1 VDPDQSQDSVPHLPE
16 GSDPRRAARRI
27 IAVGGGKGGAGKS
40 LLAANLGIF
49 LSTLGKRV
57 VLLDADLGGANLHT
71 FVGVERPRVTLGDLF
86 EKRVARVED
95 VVVETPIPGLGLV
108 SGEGDPSWIAN
119 PRPAQKFR
127 LLNQVQQ
134 LDVDYLVVDL
144 GPGSGINAIDFF
156 LVADVGVLV
165 VVPEPTSVEN
175 TYRFLK
181 SAFLRRLKR
190 AGIEPLTLP
199 PHAYEGGVPGPLDLY
214 LAARDRDEAMA
225 ARLLAEMQAFRP
237 RIVVNQVRTKSDVEL
252 GPALAA
258 AARRRLG
265 LAIDDLGHLE
275 ADDAVWLAVRK
286 RRPLLVEHPESRVA
300 KGIERVTRRLL
311 AMEQERPASSGGSGR
326 APSEPTHYEVL
337 DIDPAATDEEIRR
350 AHRRTREIYSHDS
363 LVVCGLY
370 DRERLSAFHLR
381 IEEAYDTLMDAERRR
396 AYDLAL
402 FPEGLPRKRVGAGVA
417 SGGVSGTGPLPIS
430 AASESRG
437 TDGEAGR
444 KLGSGLHENPAL
456 ALHSTP
462 PAGVSTGPNGAPA
475 ASAPATEFDDA
486 APTVARTPPPEIILE
501 PGAEVTGPV
510 LRRLREARGVDL
522 HTISQKTKIGIGHL
536 RAIEDERF
544 DLMPAVVY
552 VRGFLVEYAKFLR
565 LDVKRVL
572 DTYLERYKGIRAE
585 LDGERG

>member
-1 VDPDQSQDSVPHLPE
+1 LDADTSQDLVVVPHE
-16 GSDPRRAARRI
+16 RDPRRAARRI

-86 EKRVARVED
+86 EKKVARVED
-95 VVVETPIPGLGLV
+95 VVVETGIPGLGLV

-190 AGIEPLTLP
+190 AGIEPPTLP
-199 PHAYEGGVPGPLDLY
+199 AHAYEGGVPGPLDLY
-214 LAARDRDEAMA
+214 QAAREQDEALG

-237 RIVVNQVRTKSDVEL
+237 RIVVNQVRTRSDLEL

-286 RRPLLVEHPESRVA
+286 RRPLLIEHPESRVA
-300 KGIERVTRRLL
+300 KGVERVTRRLL
-311 AMEQERPASSGGSGR
+311 ALEQIQPAR
-326 APSEPTHYEVL
+326 AETPPMTGATRLPGEPTHYEVL

-350 AHRRTREIYSHDS
+350 AHRRTRDIYGHDS

-370 DRERLSAFHLR
+370 DRERLAAFHLR
-381 IEEAYDTLMDAERRR
+381 IEEAYDTLMDGERRR

-402 FPEGLPRKRVGAGVA
+402 FPDGLPRRRAVGAGPA
-417 SGGVSGTGPLPIS
+417 SAAAQSAAGVSGTGPIAIS
-430 AASESRG
+430 AETRASVEP
-437 TDGEAGR
+437 
-444 KLGSGLHENPAL
+444 ENPAL
-456 ALHSTP
+456 SLH
-462 PAGVSTGPNGAPA
+462 PAQAAAGAMIP
-475 ASAPATEFDDA
+475 TNEFDDSS
-486 APTVARTPPPEIILE
+486 PTMARTPPPEVVLE
-501 PGAEVTGPV
+501 PGAEVTGPL

-536 RAIEDERF
+536 RAIEEERF

-565 LDVKRVL
+565 IDVKRVL
-572 DTYLERYKGIRAE
+572 DTYLERYKGVRAE

>member
-1 VDPDQSQDSVPHLPE
+1 MEQDPSQDAVAPPAE
-16 GSDPRRAARRI
+16 GADPRRSARRI

-49 LSTLGKRV
+49 LATLGKRV

-190 AGIEPLTLP
+190 AGIEPPTLSA
-199 PHAYEGGVPGPLDLY
+199 HAYEGGVPGPLDLY
-214 LAARDRDEAMA
+214 LAARERDEALA
-225 ARLLAEMQAFRP
+225 LRILAEMQAFRP
-237 RIVVNQVRTKSDVEL
+237 RIVVNQVRTRSDLEL

-286 RRPLLVEHPESRVA
+286 RRPLLIEHAESRVA
-300 KGIERVTRRLL
+300 KGVERVTRRLL
-311 AMEQERPASSGGSGR
+311 ALEQERPPSGGVAARPPG
-326 APSEPTHYEVL
+326 EPTHYEVL

-350 AHRRTREIYSHDS
+350 AHRRTREIYGQDS

-381 IEEAYDTLMDAERRR
+381 IEEAYDTLMDGERRR
-396 AYDLAL
+396 AYDMGL
-402 FPEGLPRKRVGAGVA
+402 FPDGLPRRRAVGAGAA
-417 SGGVSGTGPLPIS
+417 SGASSGAGGSGTGPIS
-430 AASESRG
+430 VGAVLDTRVAVESKS
-437 TDGEAGR
+437 AMA
-444 KLGSGLHENPAL
+444 ENPAL
-456 ALHSTP
+456 SLHVPGS
-462 PAGVSTGPNGAPA
+462 GPNGVTP
-475 ASAPATEFDDA
+475 PPVTEFDDA
-486 APTVARTPPPEIILE
+486 SPTVARTPPPEVILE
-501 PGAEVTGPV
+501 PGADVTGPV

-522 HTISQKTKIGIGHL
+522 QTISQKTKIGIGHL

-565 LDVKRVL
+565 IDVKRVL
-572 DTYLERYKGIRAE
+572 DTYLERYKGVRAE

>member
-1 VDPDQSQDSVPHLPE
+1 VDQDLSQDTVAPPPE
-16 GSDPRRAARRI
+16 GADPRRSARRI

-225 ARLLAEMQAFRP
+225 QRLLAEMQAFRP
-237 RIVVNQVRTKSDVEL
+237 RIVVNQVRTKSDLEL
-252 GPALAA
+252 GPALAS

-286 RRPLLVEHPESRVA
+286 RRPLLVEHSESRVA
-300 KGIERVTRRLL
+300 KGVERVTRRLL
-311 AMEQERPASSGGSGR
+311 AMEQERPGSAGGTPR
-326 APSEPTHYEVL
+326 PPTDPTHYEVL

-350 AHRRTREIYSHDS
+350 AHRRTRDIYGHDS

-396 AYDLAL
+396 AYDVAL
-402 FPEGLPRKRVGAGVA
+402 FPDGLPRKRVGAGVA
-417 SGGVSGTGPLPIS
+417 SGGVSGTGPLSVGGAAAS
-430 AASESRG
+430 AASETKG
-437 TDGEAGR
+437 P
-444 KLGSGLHENPAL
+444 ENPAL
-456 ALHSTP
+456 ALHSANTP
-462 PAGVSTGPNGAPA
+462 PSGVPAGNGAA
-475 ASAPATEFDDA
+475 AAPASEFDDA
-486 APTVARTPPPEIILE
+486 SPTVARAAPPEIILE

-572 DTYLERYKGIRAE
+572 DTYLERYKGVRAE

>member
-1 VDPDQSQDSVPHLPE
+1 VEHDLSQDLVAAPHE
-16 GSDPRRAARRI
+16 GADPRRSARRI

-190 AGIEPLTLP
+190 AGIEPPTLP

-214 LAARDRDEAMA
+214 LAARERDE
-225 ARLLAEMQAFRP
+225 LLAQRILGEMQAFRP
-237 RIVVNQVRTKSDVEL
+237 RIVVNQVRTRSDLDL
-252 GPALAA
+252 GPSLTA

-265 LAIDDLGHLE
+265 LAIEDLGHLE

-286 RRPLLVEHPESRVA
+286 RRPLLIEHAESRIA
-300 KGIERVTRRLL
+300 KGVERVTRRLL
-311 AMEQERPASSGGSGR
+311 AMEQERPPS
-326 APSEPTHYEVL
+326 APAPMRPPTEPTHYEVL

-350 AHRRTREIYSHDS
+350 AHRRTRDIYGHDS

-370 DRERLSAFHLR
+370 DRERLSSFHLR
-381 IEEAYDTLMDAERRR
+381 IEEAYDTLMDGERRR
-396 AYDLAL
+396 AYDVAL
-402 FPEGLPRKRVGAGVA
+402 FPEGAPRRRP
-417 SGGVSGTGPLPIS
+417 GVSDSRPLPMITP
-430 AASESRG
+430 AAPPVEP
-437 TDGEAGR
+437 
-444 KLGSGLHENPAL
+444 ENPAL
-456 ALHSTP
+456 SFN
-462 PAGVSTGPNGAPA
+462 GNGAA
-475 ASAPATEFDDA
+475 VVSEFDEA
-486 APTVARTPPPEIILE
+486 VPTVSRPQPPEIILE

-522 HTISQKTKIGIGHL
+522 NTISQKTKIGIGHL

-565 LDVKRVL
+565 IDVKRVL
-572 DTYLERYKGIRAE
+572 DTYLERYKGVRAE